1 LGAVQTGF
9 KYAIIRG
16 YDIAFQYD
24 ADCQHDPSFINLLI
38 EPIIKNEADVVIGS
52 RYIENFGYCTPIFRR
67 MGMVTFSLLSSLTLR
82 IKITDTTSGFRALNK
97 IALSFF
103 ARYYPVDFPDAEAI
117 VLLGR
122 NGFRIKEIP
131 VQFHPRSSGSSS
143 ISFLKSVYYPFK
155 SFIAIFAAILEKRRR
170 E

>member
-1 LGAVQTGF
+1 
-9 KYAIIRG
+9 
-16 YDIAFQYD
+16 
-24 ADCQHDPSFINLLI
+24 
-38 EPIIKNEADVVIGS
+38 
-52 RYIENFGYCTPIFRR
+52 
-67 MGMVTFSLLSSLTLR
+67 MVTFSLLSSLTLR

-131 VQFHPRSSGSSS
+131 VQFHPRSCSSS